1 MLRECAYL
9 SGMSCPEWERFKQ
22 LEIQRERFMKAAVNF
37 ICDGPK
43 KHMPMRHKHPGTR
56 EEVCGC
62 SMILGDREARD

>member
-22 LEIQRERFMKAAVNF
+22 LEIEQEKFMKAAVNF

-43 KHMPMRHKHPGTR
+43 NICRCDTSTPER
-56 EEVCGC
+56 
-62 SMILGDREARD
+62 ARKCASVQ